1 VLTIEFSTMCQ
12 INSWAPL
19 QATKS
24 MMERII
30 QHHNI
35 DASFLEVPQ
44 SFYSRRTE
52 QEQAHCVP
60 FTMFQVADSCGRSR
74 NASCDPAC

>member
-1 VLTIEFSTMCQ
+1 
-12 INSWAPL
+12 
-19 QATKS
+19 

-30 QHHNI
+30 QHHDI

-52 QEQAHCVP
+52 QEQAYCVP
-60 FTMFQVADSCGRSR
+60 FTMYQAGDLCGEWREVIGKR
-74 NASCDPAC
+74 AY